1 MARKAAPGFELSL
14 GNDILEGLADVGVY
28 DGTHPA
34 LTCATSGGKIFVHCP
49 HERPA
54 TIESR
59 SHNMKPEESPI
70 KYLNINRQ
78 VTALKT
84 GRYERAAK
92 HDTLLIGT
100 QTNLLAFN
108 VEANSDLFYKEVQDG
123 INTMTFGQVGTIES
137 PLAVVGGNCSI
148 QGFDKEGQEL
158 FWTVT
163 GDNVTALALMDMH
176 SNGLKE
182 LLVGSEDYE
191 IRIFKNEEVITE
203 TTETDK
209 VIALHPMQGTR
220 YAYALANGTV
230 GVYDKHTRAWRFK
243 SKHRV
248 SCLSAHDLDSD
259 GVPELVAGWQN
270 GKLEGRHDKTGEA
283 VFKDTFPSSV
293 SALVV
298 SDYRMDGREC
308 LIGCSYDGLI
318 RGYQP
323 FDKLED
329 DTAEMDE
336 QLQEQ
341 VRTLM
346 QQQQNLSQELRV
358 FEDNMEKHKKG
369 EKDTGLIP
377 ETTKVTASLK
387 PNRASS
393 CVTLVLKSTPP
404 TTIIKL
410 AVVTAEFLFGSNES
424 KVCFAPDDT
433 ASNTMNIDIAPEK
446 DVGTMLHI
454 KAVVGSSMGK
464 LFHVFEMEF
473 RLPKFSMY
481 VCVRDNIKNPP
492 QGIVTVAITER
503 VNRVTM
509 WAEQSFNFTDH
520 NQSNVIFCARFFSLR
535 TGELLLIDVD
545 PEKGGLVIKGNN
557 MEVVGDII
565 QDLCQTLQIKE
576 LEATADFPAELDD
589 FAKVLMKVDGYNAV
603 RIQLTMEMADSSQL
617 VKALVIRAEDAR
629 ILSEMPL
636 MRQHYSKLHELNSQ
650 LIGEYIKR
658 ANNHNELLTA
668 LREVNAMIQKAARL
682 RMGQAKTRVIAECR
696 EAIKSNHIPS
706 LYRIIKLGHMKS

>member
-148 QGFDKEGQEL
+148 QGFAKLESEAAQCYNPVRSALRLTVSTSASAKPQGFDKEGQEL

-410 AVVTAEFLFGSNES
+410 AVVTAEFLFGSNVWILRS
-424 KVCFAPDDT
+424 HKRT
-433 ASNTMNIDIAPEK
+433 T
-446 DVGTMLHI
+446 H
-454 KAVVGSSMGK
+454 GSG
-464 LFHVFEMEF
+464 
-473 RLPKFSMY
+473 R
-481 VCVRDNIKNPP
+481 
-492 QGIVTVAITER
+492 
-503 VNRVTM
+503 
-509 WAEQSFNFTDH
+509 
-520 NQSNVIFCARFFSLR
+520 
-535 TGELLLIDVD
+535 
-545 PEKGGLVIKGNN
+545 
-557 MEVVGDII
+557 
-565 QDLCQTLQIKE
+565 
-576 LEATADFPAELDD
+576 
-589 FAKVLMKVDGYNAV
+589 
-603 RIQLTMEMADSSQL
+603 
-617 VKALVIRAEDAR
+617 
-629 ILSEMPL
+629 
-636 MRQHYSKLHELNSQ
+636 
-650 LIGEYIKR
+650 
-658 ANNHNELLTA
+658 
-668 LREVNAMIQKAARL
+668 
-682 RMGQAKTRVIAECR
+682 
-696 EAIKSNHIPS
+696 
-706 LYRIIKLGHMKS
+706 